1 MRLSDLLFG
10 VSIKLVVGDISQVK
24 VNKIEFDSRNIN
36 ESDLFIAIKGLTVD
50 GHEYIS
56 KSIELG
62 AKSIVVEQMPKEIN
76 DGICYVKV
84 EILLIQCLLRPII
97 LTILHQK

>member
-1 MRLSDLLFG
+1 MTLSDLLFG
-10 VSIKLVVGDISQVK
+10 VTIKSIIGDISQVD

-50 GHEYIS
+50 GHDYIS

-62 AKSIVVEQMPKEIN
+62 AKSIVVEEFPKEIIE
-76 DGICYVKV
+76 GICYVKV
-84 EILLIQCLLRPII
+84 ESSSYSIDFDI
-97 LTILHQK
+97 